1 MDSSTVFIN
10 HKDLHPIFIIRV
22 LFVTVLIRVLFA
34 LDSPKIKQ
42 YGTAIAIFCERMKI
56 QQLIIEMRNN

>member
-22 LFVTVLIRVLFA
+22 LFVTVLIRVLFS
-34 LDSPKIKQ
+34 LHSPKI
-42 YGTAIAIFCERMKI
+42 
-56 QQLIIEMRNN
+56 